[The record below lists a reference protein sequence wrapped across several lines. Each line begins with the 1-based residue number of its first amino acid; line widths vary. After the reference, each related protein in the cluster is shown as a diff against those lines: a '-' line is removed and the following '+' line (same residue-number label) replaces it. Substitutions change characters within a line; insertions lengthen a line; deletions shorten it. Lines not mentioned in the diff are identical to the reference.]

1 MLPEVVALALAAQLL
16 RRSPA
21 GEVPAWGQ
29 LWHRPAALD
38 LADFRH
44 SMGCGERAGFSWVY
58 QSGGSGIALL
68 VFGLAAVALT
78 AALHLGAAILYVPKV
93 GLPTTCCCGQLQ
105 CFCFQQRISRRRS
118 NNPPGATPPVFE
130 AFFAASSG
138 AGLCSADGI
147 EGRESLCARLLR
159 KPCRRQCWTQL
170 QASQQQ
176 CQGAPRALAGREG
189 HVHPWRRTLRWWA
202 ARGCLRPPR
211 SSTSF

>member
-93 GLPTTCCCGQLQ
+93 GP
-105 CFCFQQRISRRRS
+105 
-118 NNPPGATPPVFE
+118 
-130 AFFAASSG
+130 
-138 AGLCSADGI
+138 ADH
-147 EGRESLCARLLR
+147 LLLR
-159 KPCRRQCWTQL
+159 
-170 QASQQQ
+170 
-176 CQGAPRALAGREG
+176 
-189 HVHPWRRTLRWWA
+189 A
-202 ARGCLRPPR
+202 AAVLLLPAEDFPQKVEQSTGCYSACL
-211 SSTSF
+211 